1 MELKQYEQSSN
12 IQQQSNDNLYYQCF
26 GCNHAN
32 ILILNYNIHI
42 YTIIKPNIIE
52 KLKFLTINLQKTT
65 KKLEEIEKRIE
76 KLESKLQKAELDKTV
91 KKSINLYKLKKP

>member
-1 MELKQYEQSSN
+1 MNKVLTLTSDAM
-12 IQQQSNDNLYYQCF
+12 ITFIIGVL
-26 GCNHAN
+26 GAT
-32 ILILNYNIHI
+32 ILICLIIIFII

-76 KLESKLQKAELDKTV
+76 KLESK
-91 KKSINLYKLKKP
+91 S

>member
-1 MELKQYEQSSN
+1 MNNMNKVLIFN
-12 IQQQSNDNLYYQCF
+12 NDPMITFIIGAL
-26 GCNHAN
+26 GTTM
-32 ILILNYNIHI
+32 LICLITIFII

-52 KLKFLTINLQKTT
+52 KFKSLTINLQKIT

-76 KLESKLQKAELDKTV
+76 KLESKSQKAELDKTV